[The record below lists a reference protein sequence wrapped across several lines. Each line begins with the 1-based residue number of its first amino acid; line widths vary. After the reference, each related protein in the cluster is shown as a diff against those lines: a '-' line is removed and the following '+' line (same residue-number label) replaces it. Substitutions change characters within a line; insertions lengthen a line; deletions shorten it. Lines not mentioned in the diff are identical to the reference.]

1 MENAQVIN
9 LNAYLKFGK
18 YKGQQLKNV
27 PNSYRKWLFSQDW
40 YKVPMSKS
48 EKYWVLIEG
57 NKVKFG
63 AFIDEEDRIQND
75 CTTLEEAEKELNWL
89 QSCYPNKN
97 YEILPYNELRHGLM
111 IEKETVAM
119 GLNNAYV
126 YIDKYLK

>member
-1 MENAQVIN
+1 MENAQIVN

-27 PNSYRKWLFSQDW
+27 PNSYLNWLFSQDW

-48 EKYWVLIEG
+48 KKYWVLIDG

-63 AFIDEEDRIQND
+63 AYINDENKIAHD
-75 CTTLEEAEKELNWL
+75 CTTLEEAKKELEWL
-89 QSCYPNKN
+89 QSCYPNTD